1 MDDPMKSTQPIAKD
15 GIHITVEFTGVAQ
28 LLAGESDIKLMLR
41 PEMTYA
47 DIISILAGRY
57 PDMVGVLIDS
67 SARALLSSNLFIINN
82 EMAEPAFFMNAV
94 PHDGDRITLLSV
106 ATGG

>member
-28 LLAGESDIKLMLR
+28 LLAGEGEIKLTLT
-41 PEMTYA
+41 PETTYA
-47 DIISILAGRY
+47 DIISMLAGRY
-57 PDMVGVLIDS
+57 PDMVGVLIDPS
-67 SARALLSSNLFIINN
+67 GRALLSSNLFIVNN
-82 EMAEPAFFMNAV
+82 EMAEPAFFMDAV
-94 PHDGDRITLLSV
+94 LQDGDRITLLSV

>member
-1 MDDPMKSTQPIAKD
+1 MTSIQPESTD
-15 GIHITVEFTGVAQ
+15 GNNVTVEFTGVAQ
-28 LLAGESDIKLMLR
+28 LLAGESDIKLTLS

-47 DIISILAGRY
+47 DIISILAQRY
-57 PDMVGVLIDS
+57 PDMVGVLIDPS
-67 SARALLSSNLFIINN
+67 GRALLSSNLFIINN
-82 EMAEPAFFMNAV
+82 EMAEPAFFMDAV